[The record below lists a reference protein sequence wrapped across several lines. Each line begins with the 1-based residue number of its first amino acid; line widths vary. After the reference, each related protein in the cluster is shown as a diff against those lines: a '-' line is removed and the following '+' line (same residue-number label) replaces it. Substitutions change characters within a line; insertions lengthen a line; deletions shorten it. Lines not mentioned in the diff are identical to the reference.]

1 MKRIPTALRK
11 EIANDPWYKKCCV
24 CNNTQVLWHHNLIF
38 SGSQVNHVFCILPVC
53 ETHHEGT
60 EGLKKNA
67 MTRYLLNEI
76 MYMRASEEEKKKYG
90 LKKPVK
96 PASKTKYKKCDK
108 CGAENTLMVCCGKI
122 K

>member
-1 MKRIPTALRK
+1 MRKIPLKIRK
-11 EIANDPWYKKCCV
+11 QISEDNFYRRCAICGDTKV
-24 CNNTQVLWHHNLIF
+24 QIHHHLHFAGHQIDDLF
-38 SGSQVNHVFCILPVC
+38 QLLPVC

-60 EGLKKNA
+60 EGLKKNQL
-67 MTRYLLNEI
+67 TRYLLNEI
-76 MYMRASEEEKKKYG
+76 MYMRSSDEEKKKYG